1 MSGGTWTGKDGSP
14 IAPRTTLMDERISR
28 ASASVISTRDHLRI
42 AYSPARR
49 CTCVLRFPRS
59 TRNSPK
65 TGSSASVHALLLGP
79 RPKGIGKLPLGV
91 AAYLIP
97 SGSLPEPYVSV
108 PIDRWIQVQPL
119 MRGCVVEGDMR
130 VGPNFPSVLDGCG
143 DERLGSMVGVQE
155 LRVWL

>member
-1 MSGGTWTGKDGSP
+1 M
-14 IAPRTTLMDERISR
+14 
-28 ASASVISTRDHLRI
+28 HLR
-42 AYSPARR
+42 PALPQIHEELTEDRVVGIRR
-49 CTCVLRFPRS
+49 Y
-59 TRNSPK
+59 
-65 TGSSASVHALLLGP
+65 ALLLEP

-155 LRVWL
+155 LRVWLQLAGPNTDDVSA